1 MRHWCCL
8 AYTSDKNFQVLSQIR
23 NHCIPPQGNR
33 SIVRFIFGNFRQY
46 CQENINW
53 KRREEVFAETC
64 IMRLLSAVWKFY
76 TCFPAVRNPC
86 CWWGFFLACRFWSYH
101 NFDQNFWFQTFFAF
115 KAGIFGWC
123 QWTNRILTKLF
134 GFRTSFDFSA
144 DVDAGHLLSQTMITT
159 SR

>member
-1 MRHWCCL
+1 MLSSIYFRQEFLSSLSNKKPLHS
-8 AYTSDKNFQVLSQIR
+8 TSRQSLYCKIHIR
-23 NHCIPPQGNR
+23 KL
-33 SIVRFIFGNFRQY
+33 RQY

-86 CWWGFFLACRFWSYH
+86 CWWFFSLACRFWSYH
-101 NFDQNFWFQTFFAF
+101 NFDQDFWFQTFFAF

-144 DVDAGHLLSQTMITT
+144 NVDAGHLLSQTMITT